1 MMLKTWLLAALS
13 LMENAELCAQ
23 TSVMLLYFL
32 LQNSG

>member
-1 MMLKTWLLAALS
+1 MPNSWLLAALF
-13 LMENAELCAQ
+13 LIEKAELWAQ